1 MLKKIGLA
9 LLLIAFLV
17 SCTGSFAIDRTVRKI
32 RTQRV
37 EDETLDLKIARN
49 QAREEFNAANNALY
63 KAKIAY
69 VKAKF
74 NDKPREE
81 IDSKYKASLSA
92 KAKRDA
98 AKAKLDAS
106 VKAYANA
113 VKAAMSNE

>member
-1 MLKKIGLA
+1 MFKKVGLA

-49 QAREEFNAANNALY
+49 QARDEFNAANNALY

-69 VKAKF
+69 VRAKF

-81 IDSKYKASLSA
+81 IESKYKASLSA

-98 AKAKLDAS
+98 AKANLDTAI
-106 VKAYANA
+106 KTYANA
-113 VKAAMSNE
+113 VRAAMNK